1 MAKTTQEKSA
11 TEVVVVFNNG
21 VISINS
27 EEGLIVATSHGEV
40 IRDGVAEEFNKT
52 EIFWLANEKDLNNF
66 TKVCKAFAKIG
77 KTVQAACW
85 LLRWWEVE
93 GNFYPPKYPADVL
106 A

>member
-40 IRDGVAEEFNKT
+40 IRDGVAEEFSKT
-52 EIFWLANEKDLNNF
+52 EIF
-66 TKVCKAFAKIG
+66 
-77 KTVQAACW
+77 
-85 LLRWWEVE
+85 
-93 GNFYPPKYPADVL
+93 
-106 A
+106 